1 MLTMHDPG
9 FVPHIGSGQLKQARF
24 FEGGA
29 HFGGKDHGERS
40 DRNEELRILRFDPAL
55 AIGGKTSRRDEH
67 VNVRMEEH
75 GPRPGV

>member
-1 MLTMHDPG
+1 MHDPWFG
-9 FVPHIGSGQLKQARF
+9 VDSGCLVVDKAGD
-24 FEGGA
+24 FESGG
-29 HFGGKDHGERS
+29 HLGPEDHREGTNG
-40 DRNEELRILRFDPAL
+40 NEELRILRFDPAL